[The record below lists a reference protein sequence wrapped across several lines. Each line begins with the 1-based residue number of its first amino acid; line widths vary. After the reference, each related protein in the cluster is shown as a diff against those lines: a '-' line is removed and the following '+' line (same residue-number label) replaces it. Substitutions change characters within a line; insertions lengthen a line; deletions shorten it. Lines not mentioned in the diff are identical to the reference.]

1 LNYLSALRENAY
13 NPMNSP
19 SQLSKGQ
26 YSAIRNPHSAFRYSL
41 GLFFLCVSPLFIAN
55 VAYSQVAKHALIVSS
70 ASGGGEFKEKF
81 WNWSSQTYQSLNQ
94 ELNFPK
100 ENIYLLAGD
109 PGKDDSIVTA
119 KATKGELLKVFDR
132 LESKVQQNDL
142 VLIILLGHGSFD
154 GNDYKFN
161 LVGPDLAG
169 SELNA
174 LLDRFSKQEVVLVCT
189 TPCSGILTKVLS
201 HKDRVIITATK
212 NEFENND
219 TIFAQFFVEAFKNKA
234 ADSDKNQEV
243 SMLEAYIYTAQKV
256 DRWYKDR
263 KRLATEHPLLE
274 DTGDRVASAL
284 PAPENG
290 EGLLASKIS
299 LGGLAPAVAHL
310 DGSAAASPE
319 LQALYSKR
327 QKFEAALQ
335 ELRYKKSSLADAE
348 YNKTLEELLVQLAQT
363 NQKIKNLEKKQDLSP

>member
-1 LNYLSALRENAY
+1 MLNK
-13 NPMNSP
+13 PMNSS
-19 SQLSKGQ
+19 SQLSKTRHPAHHTRH
-26 YSAIRNPHSAFRYSL
+26 STFRTPHAAFRCSL
-41 GLFFLCVSPLFIAN
+41 GLLFLLVSPLFSAN
-55 VAYSQVAKHALIVSS
+55 VAYSQAAKHALIVSS
-70 ASGGGEFKEKF
+70 ASGGEEFKEKF
-81 WNWSSQTYQSLNQ
+81 WNWSSQMYQTLNQ
-94 ELNFPK
+94 ELRFPK
-100 ENIYLLAGD
+100 ENIYFLAGD
-109 PGKDDSIVTA
+109 PGKDNSIVTA
-119 KATKGELLKVFDR
+119 KATKGELSKVFGR
-132 LESKVQQNDL
+132 LESKVKQDDL
-142 VLIILLGHGSFD
+142 LLIVLLGHGSFD

-161 LVGPDLAG
+161 LVGPDLTG
-169 SELNA
+169 SELDA
-174 LLDRFSKQEVVLVCT
+174 FLERFSRQEVVLVCT

-274 DTGDRVASAL
+274 DSGDRVASPL
-284 PAPENG
+284 PSPENG

-299 LGGLAPAVAHL
+299 LGGPAPVIAHL
-310 DGSAAASPE
+310 EGNSAVTPE

-327 QKFEAALQ
+327 QKLETALQ

-348 YNKTLEELLVQLAQT
+348 YNKGLEELLVQLAQT
-363 NQKIKNLEKKQDLSP
+363 NQKIKNLEKK